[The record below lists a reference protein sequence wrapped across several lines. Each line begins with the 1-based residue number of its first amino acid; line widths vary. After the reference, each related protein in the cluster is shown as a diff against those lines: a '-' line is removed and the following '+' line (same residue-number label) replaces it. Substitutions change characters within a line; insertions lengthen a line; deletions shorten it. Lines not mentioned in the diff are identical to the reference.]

1 MQQMNFPFVFS
12 IENPQQ
18 TKEQWNTEPPSR
30 EAGWGLA
37 RPALSLCKGAIHPRV
52 NHHEGVKVPAPQAL
66 WLKCNIIIVRNHEK
80 QGYYYI
86 LHPLYL
92 RSMGTHRSPTDAS
105 RGSRLSTER
114 AWAPALLSPVKSY
127 VTHLRFLTFKMERI
141 IECSWIFLLSL
152 LWAWTEK
159 VEANCF
165 VWYLDYGNHSRKIAI
180 LRITRIVIIIF
191 AFYIH
196 FMETSSRLMR
206 ITSFSVALLCFP
218 PINFLFSLSS
228 HLLSLY

>member
-1 MQQMNFPFVFS
+1 M
-12 IENPQQ
+12 
-18 TKEQWNTEPPSR
+18 
-30 EAGWGLA
+30 
-37 RPALSLCKGAIHPRV
+37 
-52 NHHEGVKVPAPQAL
+52 KVPAPQAL
-66 WLKCNIIIVRNHEK
+66 WLNRNIIIVRNNEK

-86 LHPLYL
+86 PHPLYL

-127 VTHLRFLTFKMERI
+127 VTHLRFLTFKTERI
-141 IECSWIFLLSL
+141 IEFSWTFLLSL

-165 VWYLDYGNHSRKIAI
+165 AWYLDYGNHSIKVG
-180 LRITRIVIIIF
+180 RIVIIIIF
-191 AFYIH
+191 AFYMH

-228 HLLSLY
+228 HLLSLYLSNASLV